1 MQGKEPLAVIGA
13 GWVGLVT
20 AACFAELGHEV
31 VVRDIDAERI
41 AELEEGRLPIFEPG
55 LGEVLA
61 ENRGR
66 IRFTLDIEEL
76 FDAARIAFICVGTP
90 STYSGD
96 ADLTAVWHV
105 LDELPE
111 LQERVLLVMKSTV
124 PVGTGEKIRQRLEDR
139 GLPHVGYVSNPEF
152 LAEGTAVENF
162 RRPDR
167 IVVGAF
173 VAEDGKR
180 VEALYGPLGAPVVR
194 ADVASAEMVKLASNA
209 FLMTRVS
216 FINEIANVCELV
228 GADVV

>member
-1 MQGKEPLAVIGA
+1 MQGKEPLGVIGA

-41 AELEEGRLPIFEPG
+41 AALEDGRLPIFEPG
-55 LGEVLA
+55 LAEVLA

-66 IRFTLDIEEL
+66 VRFTLDIGEI
-76 FDAARIAFICVGTP
+76 FDAARVAFVCVGTP

-111 LQERVLLVMKSTV
+111 LQDRVLLVMKSTV
-124 PVGTGEKIRQRLEDR
+124 PVGTGDKIRERLDDK
-139 GLPHVGYVSNPEF
+139 GLAHVGYVANPEF

-162 RRPDR
+162 RNPDR
-167 IVVGAF
+167 VVVGAF
-173 VAEDGKR
+173 AEADGERVA
-180 VEALYGPLGAPVVR
+180 GPFPAAGPAR
-194 ADVASAEMVKLASNA
+194 
-209 FLMTRVS
+209 
-216 FINEIANVCELV
+216 
-228 GADVV
+228 